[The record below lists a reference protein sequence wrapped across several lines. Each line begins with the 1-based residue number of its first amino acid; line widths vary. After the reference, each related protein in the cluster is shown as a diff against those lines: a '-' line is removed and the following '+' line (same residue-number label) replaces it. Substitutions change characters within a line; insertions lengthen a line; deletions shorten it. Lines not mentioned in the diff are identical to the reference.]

1 MTLQAMNDRNRWVAK
16 CDERDM
22 KREEA
27 AVNGLLM

>member
-1 MTLQAMNDRNRWVAK
+1 MTLQAMNGGNRWVAE

-22 KREEA
+22 KREED